1 MCHQEENLSKKMQFM
16 PILMPKHSPQILS
29 YMKKIIVFSALLFGV
44 TVSTAQ
50 DLGSVLL
57 ASDDSNRLLQN
68 YLNPAMKGLM
78 SSMNGGWYST
88 AKSHKKFGF
97 DITFGLNAAFTP
109 NKDKVFEF
117 IANDYNFIS
126 HIDGDTNVPTVLGN
140 DNANTSFDVLIPYDG
155 GDFKAGSFE
164 LPGGIAKDLPAN
176 AVPTPF
182 VQVGLGLPFKTTIKL
197 RYVPKVNFSSK
208 SNANLLGVG
217 LQHDLTQY
225 LGLVGKLPFSVSLFG
240 AYTTSS
246 VNYSIENGD
255 VSDQILVSNGSAQF
269 KLNTWTVQALGSL
282 DFKIVTLYGSVG
294 LNGGKSTFNINGDY
308 DLTYQIESAD
318 GTNQGSIVESISDPL
333 SLKFNSSETRATL
346 GARLNL
352 AFLKIFADYT
362 LQEYNTATLGVAF
375 SFR

>member
-1 MCHQEENLSKKMQFM
+1 
-16 PILMPKHSPQILS
+16 
-29 YMKKIIVFSALLFGV
+29 
-44 TVSTAQ
+44 
-50 DLGSVLL
+50 
-57 ASDDSNRLLQN
+57 
-68 YLNPAMKGLM
+68 
-78 SSMNGGWYST
+78 
-88 AKSHKKFGF
+88 
-97 DITFGLNAAFTP
+97 
-109 NKDKVFEF
+109 
-117 IANDYNFIS
+117 
-126 HIDGDTNVPTVLGN
+126 
-140 DNANTSFDVLIPYDG
+140 
-155 GDFKAGSFE
+155 
-164 LPGGIAKDLPAN
+164 
-176 AVPTPF
+176 
-182 VQVGLGLPFKTTIKL
+182 
-197 RYVPKVNFSSK
+197 
-208 SNANLLGVG
+208 
-217 LQHDLTQY
+217 TQY

-255 VSDQILVSNGSAQF
+255 VSDQISVTNGSAQF

-282 DFKIVTLYGSVG
+282 DFKIVTLYGGIG